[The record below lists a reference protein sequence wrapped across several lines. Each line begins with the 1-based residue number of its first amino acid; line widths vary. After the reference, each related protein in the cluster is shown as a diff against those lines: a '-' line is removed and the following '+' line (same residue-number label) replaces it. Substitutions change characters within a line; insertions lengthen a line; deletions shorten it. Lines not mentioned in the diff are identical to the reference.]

1 MTKKLVENYTL
12 EFKRELNSKLERSVI
27 AFLNTDNGG
36 RILIGMDDFGN
47 PVGLQDDQDDLQ
59 LRIINRI
66 RDNIEPSALGL
77 FNVEVIDINDTEVI
91 EISISGGQDKPYYL
105 KSKGCVP
112 GGVFLRVGPSVQQ
125 VDTLTIAKMKLYKH
139 KDLKDIPNKNQN
151 LAFRHLRACY
161 SNYSEHILKSLLN
174 TLDFYTDDGKYNL
187 VANLFADQNNISI
200 RVVKYDGIDKLS
212 IIENNEYGY
221 NSILISTEKVITK
234 LTAENTVQCRID
246 YPKRIELPLIDVLA
260 LREATINAIVH
271 NDYVTGQGPL
281 FELYSDRLEITS
293 YGGPVSSRNSDNFF
307 SGGSTP
313 RTREI
318 MRIFRDMKYVENV
331 GLGLSRILNKYG
343 REIYTITDDYI
354 KVTFKFRIL
363 QQNNYIASNN
373 QTSFFS

>member
-1 MTKKLVENYTL
+1 MFL
-12 EFKRELNSKLERSVI
+12 EEF
-27 AFLNTDNGG
+27 
-36 RILIGMDDFGN
+36 
-47 PVGLQDDQDDLQ
+47 
-59 LRIINRI
+59 
-66 RDNIEPSALGL
+66 
-77 FNVEVIDINDTEVI
+77 
-91 EISISGGQDKPYYL
+91 
-105 KSKGCVP
+105 
-112 GGVFLRVGPSVQQ
+112 FLRVGPSVQQ
-125 VDTLTIAKMKLYKH
+125 VDALTIAKMKLYKP
-139 KDLKDIPNKNQN
+139 KDLKDIPNKNQD
-151 LAFRHLRACY
+151 LTFRHLQACY
-161 SNYSEHILKSLLN
+161 SDYPEYILKSLPN
-174 TLDFYTDDGKYNL
+174 TLDFYTNEGKYNL

-200 RVVKYDGIDKLS
+200 RVVKYDGVDKLS

-234 LTAENTVQCRID
+234 LTAENTIQCRTD
-246 YPKRIELPLIDVLA
+246 YPKRTELPLIDVLA
-260 LREATINAIVH
+260 LREVVINAIVH
-271 NDYVTGQGPL
+271 NDYTTGQGPL

-331 GLGLSRILNKYG
+331 GLGMSRILNKYG